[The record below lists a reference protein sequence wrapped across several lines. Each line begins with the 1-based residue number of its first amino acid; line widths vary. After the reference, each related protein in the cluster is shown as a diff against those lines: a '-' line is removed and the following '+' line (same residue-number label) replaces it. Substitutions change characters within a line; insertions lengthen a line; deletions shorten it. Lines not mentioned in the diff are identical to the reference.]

1 MTNLEHVHFSES
13 VTLVNVELS
22 FGERFR
28 SAFICTMNE
37 KPPSQG
43 LTVDDQTVT
52 TARQISIWLADPK
65 LTGDRIA
72 VLIAILDHSDAA
84 GRCWPSQGRIA
95 GQLGWSRSRICR
107 LIGELQEMG
116 YLITEFRKRPNGG
129 NASKLYRLCCARF
142 NPGMGAGQGAKPMS
156 SGAQDPVA
164 ERDRHRTEPNKEDL
178 SNAEGAVFQNGSQGE
193 GSFNSEPIPQL
204 LSTWEPTAATRLL
217 GEQLRPDLEFDEVL
231 NRFRIVFAGQK
242 ICRPDDAWRKW
253 FARERFCR
261 KGTTSRPQ
269 SGGGISRPQHRDV
282 QLPAV
287 SKRRVGFDHPNP
299 RVRQL
304 AVMDFGARFGL
315 ARKMGLERG
324 WSQSEIKAAARDP
337 ELLARS
343 EIPIPTEAE

>member
-1 MTNLEHVHFSES
+1 
-13 VTLVNVELS
+13 
-22 FGERFR
+22 
-28 SAFICTMNE
+28 
-37 KPPSQG
+37 
-43 LTVDDQTVT
+43 
-52 TARQISIWLADPK
+52 
-65 LTGDRIA
+65 
-72 VLIAILDHSDAA
+72 
-84 GRCWPSQGRIA
+84 
-95 GQLGWSRSRICR
+95 
-107 LIGELQEMG
+107 MG
-116 YLITEFRKRPNGG
+116 YLITEFRTRPNGG

-287 SKRRVGFDHPNP
+287 SQRRVGFDHPNP